1 MFERIVL
8 IVLDSVGTRAM
19 PDAADRG
26 EAGRDT
32 LGHISERRGRHV
44 PDKVR
49 RCLPGF
55 YCVAVFARSPTL
67 KSDPETILPTAETSS
82 TSVSSM
88 TPT

>member
-1 MFERIVL
+1 M
-8 IVLDSVGTRAM
+8 LDSVGIGAM
-19 PDAADRG
+19 PDAAGHGD
-26 EAGRDT
+26 AGLDM
-32 LGHISERRGRHV
+32 LGHISEGRGLHV
-44 PDKVR
+44 PDMVR